1 MTKMTIHVDRN
12 NTQGRENIEKSN
24 VFLFL
29 WAVYKH
35 MDSFNCRLPYGLIIL
50 CFMQTMDNFFFIEA
64 DQSELPLKMV
74 TETSRL

>member
-12 NTQGRENIEKSN
+12 NTQGSEKIEKSN

-29 WAVYKH
+29 WVVYKH
-35 MDSFNCRLPYGLIIL
+35 MDSFTYRLLYGLIIL
-50 CFMQTMDNFFFIEA
+50 RFMQTMDNFFFIEVG
-64 DQSELPLKMV
+64 QSEPPLRMV